1 MPTTRP
7 RPARTCLALLLCLPF
22 ALASAPTDTAPP
34 SDDADCLEGEAWVS
48 TDGGATRR
56 YLLGPN
62 HCVAPTPFPAQMVGR
77 EEGNGGIRVGFRV
90 GVPLP

>member
-1 MPTTRP
+1 VPTTRP
-7 RPARTCLALLLCLPF
+7 RPVRTTLALLLCLPF
-22 ALASAPTDTAPP
+22 ALAAAPTDTEAPP
-34 SDDADCLEGEAWVS
+34 DDADCLEGEAWVS

-62 HCVAPTPFPAQMVGR
+62 HCVAPTPFPAQTIQR
-77 EEGNGGIRVGFRV
+77 EEGNGSIRVGFGI

>member
-1 MPTTRP
+1 M
-7 RPARTCLALLLCLPF
+7 
-22 ALASAPTDTAPP
+22 
-34 SDDADCLEGEAWVS
+34 S

>member
-1 MPTTRP
+1 VPTTRP
-7 RPARTCLALLLCLPF
+7 RPARTTLALLLSLPL
-22 ALASAPTDTAPP
+22 ALAAAPTDTGS

-62 HCVAPTPFPAQMVGR
+62 HCVAPTPFPAQTVREDVGA
-77 EEGNGGIRVGFRV
+77 GPVRVGIGV
-90 GVPLP
+90 GVPTP